1 MVASVS
7 QMGNFTP
14 MAGTVAFRRN
24 IITTVKSTGSQE
36 EEILVAQRKNR
47 PLSPHLS
54 IYQKQLTNVMSALHR
69 LSGVALAAGFYG
81 VTCSFA
87 AASILGVPIDPSALV
102 NFFAGLPTF
111 VDYALKA
118 VVGFPF
124 VYHCINGVRH
134 LIWDSSHMTSLKG
147 VYLTGYITIGLTAV
161 GGLWLLFC
169 WRVKLQ
175 NSPGFFLN
183 AEQLFFFCFRAH
195 PIYLFRQFD
204 TAVSAF
210 VRKTWR
216 RDSGI

>member
-1 MVASVS
+1 MASVS

-111 VDYALKA
+111 MDYALKA

-169 WRVKLQ
+169 
-175 NSPGFFLN
+175 
-183 AEQLFFFCFRAH
+183 
-195 PIYLFRQFD
+195 
-204 TAVSAF
+204 
-210 VRKTWR
+210 
-216 RDSGI
+216 

>member
-7 QMGNFTP
+7 RCGRFAP

-47 PLSPHLS
+47 PLSPHLA

-69 LSGVALAAGFYG
+69 ITGVALAAGFYG

-87 AASILGVPIDPSALV
+87 VASILGVPIDPSALV
-102 NFFAGLPTF
+102 NLFASLPTA

-134 LIWDSSHMTSLKG
+134 LIWDSSHMTTLKG

-161 GGLWLLFC
+161 GGLWLMLC
-169 WRVKLQ
+169 
-175 NSPGFFLN
+175 
-183 AEQLFFFCFRAH
+183 
-195 PIYLFRQFD
+195 
-204 TAVSAF
+204 
-210 VRKTWR
+210 
-216 RDSGI
+216 